1 MTEIESADQAIL
13 LEDRGTWRLLLTQLH
28 RDDEGKPESFV
39 LAYGI
44 KRVSS
49 QGEYLDLDGVRSRH
63 QSRKTKP
70 FLEGWRGAM
79 SHWAS
84 HNVDALKNSLAC
96 HRHEFDRSAGLRPM
110 SDCVHKVTPGLP
122 ARPELSSLVLWTL
135 ERSPNRHRPLLCVP

>member
-13 LEDRGTWRLLLTQLH
+13 LEDSGTWRLLLTQLH

-49 QGEYLDLDGVRSRH
+49 QGEYLDLDGVRRRH

-70 FLEGWRGAM
+70 LLKGWRGAM

-84 HNVDALKNSLAC
+84 RNVDALKNPPSC
-96 HRHEFDRSAGLRPM
+96 HRHGFDRSAGLRPM
-110 SDCVHKVTPGLP
+110 SDCVLVTPNLP
-122 ARPELSSLVLWTL
+122 ARPELSSLVLLDARAFSWP
-135 ERSPNRHRPLLCVP
+135 S

>member
-1 MTEIESADQAIL
+1 MTEIEGVDQAIR
-13 LEDRGTWRLLLTQLH
+13 LEDSGTWRLLLTQLH
-28 RDDEGKPESFV
+28 RDEEGKPESFV

-49 QGEYLDLDGVRSRH
+49 QGEYLDGARRRH
-63 QSRKTKP
+63 QSRETKP
-70 FLEGWRGAM
+70 FLKGWRGAM

-96 HRHEFDRSAGLRPM
+96 HRHEFDRSAGLIPM
-110 SDCVHKVTPGLP
+110 SDRALVTPNLP

-135 ERSPNRHRPLLCVP
+135 ERSPSRHRPLLCVP

>member
-1 MTEIESADQAIL
+1 MTEIEGVDQAIR
-13 LEDRGTWRLLLTQLH
+13 LEDSGTRRLLLTQLH

-49 QGEYLDLDGVRSRH
+49 QGDYLDDVRRRH
-63 QSRKTKP
+63 QSRRTKP
-70 FLEGWRGAM
+70 FLKGWRGAM

-84 HNVDALKNSLAC
+84 HNVNALKNSLAC

-110 SDCVHKVTPGLP
+110 SDCVLVTPGLP
-122 ARPELSSLVLWTL
+122 ARPELSSLVLL
-135 ERSPNRHRPLLCVP
+135 DARALS

>member
-1 MTEIESADQAIL
+1 MTEIEGVDQAIR
-13 LEDRGTWRLLLTQLH
+13 LEDSGTRRLLLTQLH

-49 QGEYLDLDGVRSRH
+49 QGEYLDGVRRRH

-70 FLEGWRGAM
+70 FLKGWRGAM

-84 HNVDALKNSLAC
+84 HNVDAL
-96 HRHEFDRSAGLRPM
+96 RIP
-110 SDCVHKVTPGLP
+110 
-122 ARPELSSLVLWTL
+122 
-135 ERSPNRHRPLLCVP
+135 

>member
-13 LEDRGTWRLLLTQLH
+13 LEDSGTWRLLLTQLH

-49 QGEYLDLDGVRSRH
+49 QGEYLDGVRRRH
-63 QSRKTKP
+63 QSRRTKP
-70 FLEGWRGAM
+70 FLKGWRGAM

-96 HRHEFDRSAGLRPM
+96 HRHEFDRSAGLIPT
-110 SDCVHKVTPGLP
+110 SDCVLVTPNLP

-135 ERSPNRHRPLLCVP
+135 ERSPGRHRPLLCVP

>member
-1 MTEIESADQAIL
+1 MTEIESVDQAIR
-13 LEDRGTWRLLLTQLH
+13 LEDSGTWRLLLTQLH

-49 QGEYLDLDGVRSRH
+49 QGEHLDLDGVRRRH

-70 FLEGWRGAM
+70 SLKGWRGAM

-84 HNVDALKNSLAC
+84 HNVDALKNSLSC
-96 HRHEFDRSAGLRPM
+96 NRHEFDRSAGLRPM
-110 SDCVHKVTPGLP
+110 SDCVLVTPGLP

>member
-1 MTEIESADQAIL
+1 MTEIEGVDQAIR
-13 LEDRGTWRLLLTQLH
+13 LEDSGTWRLLLTQLH

-49 QGEYLDLDGVRSRH
+49 QGEYLDGVRRRL

-70 FLEGWRGAM
+70 FLKGWRGAM

-84 HNVDALKNSLAC
+84 HNVDALKNPPSC
-96 HRHEFDRSAGLRPM
+96 HRHGFDRSAGLRPM
-110 SDCVHKVTPGLP
+110 SDCVLVTPGLP

-135 ERSPNRHRPLLCVP
+135 ERSANRHRSFLCVP

>member
-1 MTEIESADQAIL
+1 MTEIESVDQAIL
-13 LEDRGTWRLLLTQLH
+13 SEDSGTWRLLLTQLQ

-49 QGEYLDLDGVRSRH
+49 QGEYLDGVRSRH

-70 FLEGWRGAM
+70 FLKGWRGAM

-84 HNVDALKNSLAC
+84 HNVDALKNSLSC
-96 HRHEFDRSAGLRPM
+96 NRHEFDRSAGLRPM
-110 SDCVHKVTPGLP
+110 SDCVLVAPGLP
-122 ARPELSSLVLWTL
+122 ARPELSSLFLWTP
-135 ERSPNRHRPLLCVP
+135 ERSPGRHRPLLCVP

>member
-1 MTEIESADQAIL
+1 MTEIEGVDQAIR
-13 LEDRGTWRLLLTQLH
+13 LEDSGTWRLLLTQLH

-49 QGEYLDLDGVRSRH
+49 QGEYLDGVRRRH
-63 QSRKTKP
+63 QSRKAKP
-70 FLEGWRGAM
+70 FLKGWRGAM

-96 HRHEFDRSAGLRPM
+96 HRHEFDRSAGLIPM
-110 SDCVHKVTPGLP
+110 SDCVVVTPNLP
-122 ARPELSSLVLWTL
+122 ARPELSSLVLWRP
-135 ERSPNRHRPLLCVP
+135 ERSPSRHRPLLCVP

>member
-1 MTEIESADQAIL
+1 MTEIESVDQVIL
-13 LEDRGTWRLLLTQLH
+13 SEDSGTWRLLLTQLH

-49 QGEYLDLDGVRSRH
+49 QGEYLDGVRRRH

-70 FLEGWRGAM
+70 FLKGWRGAM

-84 HNVDALKNSLAC
+84 HNVDALKNSLSC
-96 HRHEFDRSAGLRPM
+96 NRHEFDRSAGLRPM
-110 SDCVHKVTPGLP
+110 SDCVLVTPGPP

>member
-1 MTEIESADQAIL
+1 VTEIESVDQAIL
-13 LEDRGTWRLLLTQLH
+13 LEDSGTSRLLLTQLH

-49 QGEYLDLDGVRSRH
+49 QGEYLDGVRRRH

-70 FLEGWRGAM
+70 FLKGWRGAM
-79 SHWAS
+79 GHWAS
-84 HNVDALKNSLAC
+84 HNVDALKNTLSC
-96 HRHEFDRSAGLRPM
+96 NRHEFDRSAGLRPM
-110 SDCVHKVTPGLP
+110 SDCFLVTPGLP

-135 ERSPNRHRPLLCVP
+135 ERSPSRHRPLLCVP

>member
-1 MTEIESADQAIL
+1 MTEIEGVDQAIR
-13 LEDRGTWRLLLTQLH
+13 LEDSGRWRLLLTQLH

-39 LAYGI
+39 LASGI

-49 QGEYLDLDGVRSRH
+49 QEEYLDGVRRRH

-70 FLEGWRGAM
+70 FLKGWRGAM

-84 HNVDALKNSLAC
+84 HNVDALKNSLSC

-110 SDCVHKVTPGLP
+110 SDCVLVTPGLP

-135 ERSPNRHRPLLCVP
+135 ERSPSRYRPLLCVP

>member
-13 LEDRGTWRLLLTQLH
+13 LEDSGTWRLLLTQLH

-44 KRVSS
+44 KRVAS
-49 QGEYLDLDGVRSRH
+49 QVEYLDLDGVRIRH

-70 FLEGWRGAM
+70 FLKGWRGAM

-84 HNVDALKNSLAC
+84 HNVDALKNSLSC
-96 HRHEFDRSAGLRPM
+96 KRQEFDRSARVRPL
-110 SDCVHKVTPGLP
+110 SDCVVVTPNLP

>member
-1 MTEIESADQAIL
+1 MTEIESVDQAIL
-13 LEDRGTWRLLLTQLH
+13 LEDSGTWRLLLTQLH

-49 QGEYLDLDGVRSRH
+49 QGEYLGGVRRRH

-70 FLEGWRGAM
+70 FLKGWRGAM

-96 HRHEFDRSAGLRPM
+96 HRHEFDRSAGSIPM
-110 SDCVHKVTPGLP
+110 SDRVVVTPELP
-122 ARPELSSLVLWTL
+122 ARPELSSLVLWTP
-135 ERSPNRHRPLLCVP
+135 ERSPSRHRPLLCVS